1 MMAPP
6 PSTRRLV
13 RPGPELDLDLP
24 ALLPVLRP
32 YQRRAANWMVNRE
45 RGAVDTAAPDGQRR
59 LHPLWT
65 MVAPLGMAPG
75 GDEAV
80 YYNPYRQ
87 AQVYL
92 FSREAYAAPAPVR
105 GGILADEM
113 GLGKTV
119 ELLACV
125 LANPAPPA
133 PPSATA
139 ASPSARVAAALTTR
153 RTERVDCPC
162 GAVTDDGAYHGTWV
176 QCDLCDVWQ
185 HAKCVGYRALK
196 KSRLEAQRSA
206 AVEDGAASPGSLT
219 GSAVTEAAA
228 SRGDDDCADEAPD
241 AVADDAAT
249 VELKAT
255 RSRQRRSRS
264 QSSLRAPTPPRGGTN
279 GGGNNGG
286 AAFACGECQ
295 EILAGDEV
303 KGVCRATL
311 IVCPPAILRQ
321 WQDEICRHT
330 RPGALRVVTYAG
342 MRAAAS
348 ASAARNR
355 QTAGAA
361 SMAAELASADMVLAT
376 YDTLLVD
383 LSHDDREGAWGSLES
398 DRTLRN
404 RKRYRVLPTPL
415 TRLTWWRVCLD
426 EAQVVEGPTAGRAT
440 ELALRL
446 RAAARWCITG
456 TPVQRSF
463 DDLFGLL
470 RFLRA
475 EPFDERRWWTRVLL
489 RPYQDGDKRAAQLAR
504 ALFGELM
511 WRTPKADV
519 ASELGLPPQRSVL
532 SCLRFSAVEAH
543 FYRQQHAECAARARE
558 VLAKVARQKGGSR
571 VKRPQVDQSHA
582 LRTAAGPAQDKEAL
596 PGSGG
601 SGNGNRA
608 LTATEWSKVLGP
620 LLRLRQ
626 ACCHPQVGSAG
637 VRSLQPGR
645 PMNMD
650 EILEV
655 LTTKARLE
663 AEEAQRLTVAALN
676 GLAALAVTQRDRGG
690 AAALYREAL
699 TIVEENASEFRADP
713 LQRLHTLHNL
723 QEVLGALTGK
733 DGNNSDSVGRTLRDD
748 RLADHCAEIREQYVA
763 PFRAKLAAAQHA
775 FDLVHSQARDAEA
788 ACDQEEAGQLWW
800 HAALAL
806 VVRQRPDGGR
816 ELVDRLKSQLP
827 EADHLGNFYRNASTL
842 ANRFRDVAGLQLVL
856 RRELDALAESRRA
869 LMLCLDDL
877 RARTLAAA
885 PNDVEATGQCGSC
898 HSEFAGPPCP
908 FCRADE
914 VIQPYENRLFF
925 LRTEAR
931 SAGQVASA
939 EEAVIT
945 QQRSL
950 ARNRQLVAG
959 VPSRGR
965 KKHLAS
971 LAAPDPSMG
980 RGMRNVTGQTS
991 AARALVTWSP
1001 SESEKILRILVAYL
1015 KSLRAETPKALLAAG
1030 SKHLEYF
1037 EALRK
1042 EFAEVRVLGNAQRGL
1057 LYALDELNMA
1067 TTRIRLQLPGEAG
1080 LPLTEAKQRFVVSPE
1095 EVPARNHVLTSDKF
1109 VAAEEL
1115 AKAKG
1120 QLRYLKGLQLAR
1132 RRAAMKSDNGV
1143 EMGGES
1149 SKCSSLDGISDLGD
1163 GAAAEDACPVCH
1175 ERLGLEFAVLP
1186 CGHLLCC
1193 KCTFALADRA
1203 PPFGNGQKHNKRIR
1217 CPNCRRGA
1225 FVSDIACIDNNSK
1238 VVSEHMELS
1247 GSAPMPAKGEGQ
1259 RNLGGDEVLGADLDE
1274 DQVEVR
1280 GSYGTKLEAV
1290 VRRVK
1295 WLLATDPGAK
1305 VLIFSTW
1312 HEVLDVVQHALQ
1324 ANTISLARVKGRR
1337 DLDLAIQHFQG
1348 KGGNKVAKDNGSG
1361 DCASCLLLQVQQGA
1375 NGLNLVEAQH
1385 VLLVEPLLNPAAEA
1399 QAVNRVHRI
1408 GQSRPTFVHRFIIG
1422 DTVEERIE
1430 GLRRRR
1436 EADGLQQ
1443 AAVLLKASQREV
1455 DTLTLAD
1462 VSELFTT
1469 AQSEAKPSEAPQE
1482 AASGGAA
1489 EVPGSMFSRPPQQ
1502 RPAADLAAAADAL
1515 WERSAAHMRDVMAR
1529 AAEARLLASSSARP
1543 AGDAGA

>member
-6 PSTRRLV
+6 PSTRPLV
-13 RPGPELDLDLP
+13 RPDATICRPAVLFLNRRELELDVDLP

-32 YQRRAANWMVNRE
+32 YQRRAARWMVDRE
-45 RGAVDTAAPDGQRR
+45 HGAVDTAAPNGQRR

-65 MVAPLGMAPG
+65 AVAPLGMAPG
-75 GDEAV
+75 GGEAV

-87 AQVYL
+87 ALTLFITWNNGQ
-92 FSREAYAAPAPVR
+92 FSREPYAAPAPVR

-125 LANPAPPA
+125 LANPGPPA
-133 PPSATA
+133 PPSTAA
-139 ASPSARVAAALTTR
+139 ASPSARVATALAAR
-153 RTERVDCPC
+153 RAERVDCPC
-162 GAVTDDGAYHGTWV
+162 GVVEDDGAYSGTWV

-185 HAKCVGYRALK
+185 HAKCVGYRAPK
-196 KSRLEAQRSA
+196 KSRPEAQQSA
-206 AVEDGAASPGSLT
+206 AAEDGAASPGSVT

-228 SRGDDDCADEAPD
+228 NCGDDDGCAGEALD

-249 VELKAT
+249 SL
-255 RSRQRRSRS
+255 RSAASNRRRRSRS
-264 QSSLRAPTPPRGGTN
+264 QASLRLLTPAQGGTS
-279 GGGNNGG
+279 GSGDSDG

-303 KGVCRATL
+303 EGVCRATL

-321 WQDEICRHT
+321 WQDEIRRHT
-330 RPGALRVVTYAG
+330 RPGSLRVFTYEG
-342 MRAAAS
+342 MRAAAT
-348 ASAARNR
+348 ASSARNR
-355 QTAGAA
+355 QTAGTA
-361 SMAAELASADMVLAT
+361 STAAELAAADIVLAT
-376 YDTLLVD
+376 YDTLLMD

-415 TRLTWWRVCLD
+415 TRLTWRRVCLD
-426 EAQVVEGPTAGRAT
+426 EAQ
-440 ELALRL
+440 
-446 RAAARWCITG
+446 G
-456 TPVQRSF
+456 TPVQRGF

-519 ASELGLPPQRSVL
+519 APELGLPPQRSIL

-558 VLAKVARQKGGSR
+558 VLAKMARQNGSSI
-571 VKRPQVDQSHA
+571 VNRPQVDQSHA
-582 LRTAAGPAQDKEAL
+582 LRAAAGPAQDKEVL

-626 ACCHPQVGSAG
+626 ACCHPQIGCAG

-645 PMNMD
+645 PMSMG

-676 GLAALAVTQRDRGG
+676 GLAALA
-690 AAALYREAL
+690 
-699 TIVEENASEFRADP
+699 
-713 LQRLHTLHNL
+713 
-723 QEVLGALTGK
+723 
-733 DGNNSDSVGRTLRDD
+733 
-748 RLADHCAEIREQYVA
+748 YVA

-775 FDLVHSQARDAEA
+775 FDLVHRQARDAEA
-788 ACDQEEAGQLWW
+788 ACDQEEAGQSWW
-800 HAALAL
+800 HAALAQ

-827 EADHLGNFYRNASTL
+827 ETDHLGNFYRNASTL

-869 LMLCLDDL
+869 LLLCLDDL

-959 VPSRGR
+959 VPTRGR
-965 KKHLAS
+965 KEHLAS
-971 LAAPDPSMG
+971 LAAPDPAMG
-980 RGMRNVTGQTS
+980 RGMRNITGQTS

-1015 KSLRAETPKALLAAG
+1015 KSLRAETPKGLLAAG

-1067 TTRIRLQLPGEAG
+1067 TTRIRLRLPGEAG
-1080 LPLTEAKQRFVVSPE
+1080 LPLTEAEQRFVVSPE

-1132 RRAAMKSDNGV
+1132 RKAATMKSDDGI

-1203 PPFGNGQKHNKRIR
+1203 PPFGNGKKHNKRIR

-1238 VVSEHMELS
+1238 VVSERMELS

-1259 RNLGGDEVLGADLDE
+1259 RTLGGDELLAADLEE
-1274 DQVEVR
+1274 DQVEVS
-1280 GSYGTKLEAV
+1280 GSYGTKVGTAHELEAV

-1295 WLLATDPGAK
+1295 WLLATDSGAK

-1337 DLDLAIQHFQG
+1337 DLDLAIRHFQG
-1348 KGGNKVAKDNGSG
+1348 KGGNKLAEDNKSG
-1361 DCASCLLLQVQQGA
+1361 GNVSCLLLPVQQGA

-1422 DTVEERIE
+1422 DTVEERVE
-1430 GLRRRR
+1430 SLRRRR

-1443 AAVLLKASQREV
+1443 AAVLLKASQREM

-1462 VSELFTT
+1462 VSDLFTT
-1469 AQSEAKPSEAPQE
+1469 AQSEVKPSEAPQE

-1489 EVPGSMFSRPPQQ
+1489 EVSGRTFSSPPQQ
-1502 RPAADLAAAADAL
+1502 RLAADLATAADAL